1 MKPYEYDFERRVGM
15 KVYFRLSGI
24 KKVGVVTG
32 YNHYYTYVTD
42 GRRVYALT
50 RLNCWPKELSGNRAD
65 NIQII
70 PKEGNTMAIKD
81 KAKKLLG
88 VCELIEGLE
97 KIENDLLVATYPDGF
112 TIDGVAVLKT
122 ADEKTGEDKEFIV
135 FTIKEAPGRYGAG
148 GKILTETFQ
157 SLMKDYQSAEE
168 FNAALKAEGGLK
180 VKLSIKKS
188 RSSGNKYTAVEIVD

>member
-1 MKPYEYDFERRVGM
+1 
-15 KVYFRLSGI
+15 
-24 KKVGVVTG
+24 
-32 YNHYYTYVTD
+32 
-42 GRRVYALT
+42 
-50 RLNCWPKELSGNRAD
+50 
-65 NIQII
+65 
-70 PKEGNTMAIKD
+70 MAIKD

-97 KIENDLLVATYPDGF
+97 KIDNDLLVATYPDGF
-112 TIDGVAVLKT
+112 TINGVAILKT
-122 ADEKTGEDKEFIV
+122 ADEKTGEDKEFVV

-157 SLMKDYQSAEE
+157 SLMADFADADH

-188 RSSGNKYTAVEIVD
+188 RSSGNKYTAVEILD

>member
-1 MKPYEYDFERRVGM
+1 
-15 KVYFRLSGI
+15 
-24 KKVGVVTG
+24 
-32 YNHYYTYVTD
+32 
-42 GRRVYALT
+42 
-50 RLNCWPKELSGNRAD
+50 
-65 NIQII
+65 
-70 PKEGNTMAIKD
+70 MAIKD

-88 VCELIEGLE
+88 VCERIEGLE

-157 SLMKDYQSAEE
+157 SLMKDYQSADE